1 MKAVSKSGYSV
12 ANSFN
17 HSTLKARIT
26 MMLNQKSSRKGAWK
40 ALYVLPLVGISLAA
54 TAETKVDYQYE
65 GQQPEAVADT
75 LGNKGN
81 ENWHKVSS
89 GEPTSFRKK
98 NLHDGKIITDLE
110 NNMLTVIFY
119 NVDGIECKTQFIDI
133 NPNED
138 IYIHNGVYA
147 NEAIFNKVA
156 AEDPEA
162 VIMVGYLKNDKEV
175 RVVVTPSEV
184 YVTGIVIL
192 REQKEDDPIK
202 VNVRDAEGKEVPVD
216 PSKLL
221 FVVDGKPK
229 PEGYSMNQIDPHTIE
244 SVKILKAKEA
254 QDKYGKYAENKDV
267 IEISTKPVRF
277 IPVSEP
283 VGDLEEYER
292 FELYN
297 ESRHGKK
304 ITYVDY
310 LKIPSDKIGYL
321 FVEKRNDTKYL
332 HVYTTDYNTK
342 VHLSKCKKTR
352 DINDENLSWV
362 NEKTQILVDGKW
374 DNYEGYLRTLKFQS
388 DKILEIEYHKYS
400 DKKVKKLNLADN
412 GFVSVIFKKE
422 YANKITLEM

>member
-1 MKAVSKSGYSV
+1 
-12 ANSFN
+12 
-17 HSTLKARIT
+17 
-26 MMLNQKSSRKGAWK
+26 
-40 ALYVLPLVGISLAA
+40 
-54 TAETKVDYQYE
+54 
-65 GQQPEAVADT
+65 
-75 LGNKGN
+75 
-81 ENWHKVSS
+81 
-89 GEPTSFRKK
+89 
-98 NLHDGKIITDLE
+98 
-110 NNMLTVIFY
+110 MLTVIFY

-162 VIMVGYLKNDKEV
+162 VIMVGYLKNDKKV

-221 FVVDGKPK
+221 FVVDGKPR

-244 SVKILKAKEA
+244 SVKILKAE
-254 QDKYGKYAENKDV
+254 DVHGKYGKYAENKDV
-267 IEISTKPVRF
+267 IEISTKPIRC

-283 VGDLEEYER
+283 VGNLEEYEK
-292 FELYN
+292 FKLYS
-297 ESRHGKK
+297 ESCHGKK

-342 VHLSKCKKTR
+342 VHLSKCKKTK

-362 NEKTQILVDGKW
+362 NEKTQILIDGKW
-374 DNYEGYLRTLKFQS
+374 NNFEGYLRALKFQS

-422 YANKITLEM
+422 YANKITLVM